1 MFVVESY
8 GGLVIWI
15 AMALLV
21 LVAWRRSKTR
31 PRRPPQRIG
40 SIGPGAAGAFYE
52 MLSEDR
58 RKAIEIIL
66 EEKTGYHDPED
77 ADGNLPDLEHPDA
90 VGRPREGDRGRPR
103 RRVRR
108 RGSEGGSLGEGG

>member
-1 MFVVESY
+1 MGVVDTF
-8 GGLVIWI
+8 GGVFIWA

-21 LVAWRRSKTR
+21 LVAWRRSRTR

-66 EEKTGYHDPED
+66 EEKTAYHDPED
-77 ADGNLPDLEHPDA
+77 ADGNLPDLE
-90 VGRPREGDRGRPR
+90 GRPPAGR
-103 RRVRR
+103 V
-108 RGSEGGSLGEGG
+108 E

>member
-1 MFVVESY
+1 MGVVESY
-8 GGLVIWI
+8 GGVVIWVV
-15 AMALLV
+15 MALLL

-31 PRRPPQRIG
+31 ARRPPQRIG

-66 EEKTGYHDPED
+66 EEKTGYHEPED
-77 ADGNLPDLEHPDA
+77 ADGNLPDLEHPG
-90 VGRPREGDRGRPR
+90 VPR
-103 RRVRR
+103 RPQ
-108 RGSEGGSLGEGG
+108 

>member
-1 MFVVESY
+1 MGVVESY
-8 GGLVIWI
+8 GGVFLWF
-15 AMALLV
+15 AMAMLLV
-21 LVAWRRSKTR
+21 FAWRRSKTR
-31 PRRPPQRIG
+31 ARRPPQRIG

-77 ADGNLPDLEHPDA
+77 ADGNLPDLEDPRAPHGEKN
-90 VGRPREGDRGRPR
+90 VGRG
-103 RRVRR
+103 
-108 RGSEGGSLGEGG
+108 L